1 MRNLLIFIILTVFI
15 SSCQYRKTNKRHHFV
30 QKQYSK
36 KESIIIK
43 DAIICANIGDF
54 RNMPLEINNDSV
66 LRVFVNSFQKLPIE
80 FLIKQGK
87 VYCNRDFLVLGRVK
101 YSKFNFSELSSL
113 IGVETNSVLIPIIN
127 FKNIP
132 RGSPIVGFTP
142 DPLEKNVFIDLAI
155 LIFRNKSLVYFKSRL
170 FFTDAVTVNRH
181 DESIDYSIKQENI
194 DTLVQL
200 TMKDYLERM
209 K

>member
-1 MRNLLIFIILTVFI
+1 
-15 SSCQYRKTNKRHHFV
+15 
-30 QKQYSK
+30 
-36 KESIIIK
+36 
-43 DAIICANIGDF
+43 
-54 RNMPLEINNDSV
+54 MPGGET
-66 LRVFVNSFQKLPIE
+66 KLPVE
-80 FLIKQGK
+80 FLIKQVK

-142 DPLEKNVFIDLAI
+142 NPLEKNVFIDLAI

-170 FFTDAVTVNRH
+170 FFTEAVTVNQH
-181 DESIDYSIKQENI
+181 DESIDYTIKQENI

-200 TMKDYLERM
+200 TVKDYIERM